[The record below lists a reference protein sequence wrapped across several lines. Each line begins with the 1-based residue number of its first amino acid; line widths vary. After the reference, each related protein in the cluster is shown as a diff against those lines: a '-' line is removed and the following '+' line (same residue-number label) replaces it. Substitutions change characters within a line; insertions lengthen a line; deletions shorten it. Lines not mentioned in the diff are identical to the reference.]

1 METFE
6 NICCIVVIFM
16 VLLLAVLGALC
27 LLWHLTVDCYC
38 KYKLYKRSNK
48 IQWRCIETTD
58 SINERIAKRRPDF
71 ECCLEYR
78 ILPSEVN
85 KFVRMYGNNEWKP
98 GFPHKFL
105 FIDKEHFKTFVSN
118 YQTYGQ
124 IKGYTER
131 ENGILWYE
139 PEE

>member
-6 NICCIVVIFM
+6 NICCIVIVFM

-27 LLWHLTVDCYC
+27 LLWHMTVYHYC
-38 KYKLYKRSNK
+38 KYKLYQSKNR
-48 IQWRCIETTD
+48 IQWRCVETTD
-58 SINERIAKRRPDF
+58 SINGRIGKIRSDF
-71 ECCLEYR
+71 ECYLEYR

-98 GFPHKFL
+98 GFPDKFL
-105 FIDKEHFKTFVSN
+105 FIHKEHFKSFVSN

-124 IKGYTER
+124 IKDYTKR

>member
-6 NICCIVVIFM
+6 NICCIVIIFM

-58 SINERIAKRRPDF
+58 SINERMGKRKTDF

-85 KFVRMYGNNEWKP
+85 KFVRMYGNNVWKP
-98 GFPHKFL
+98 GFPNKFL

-124 IKGYTER
+124 IKDYTER